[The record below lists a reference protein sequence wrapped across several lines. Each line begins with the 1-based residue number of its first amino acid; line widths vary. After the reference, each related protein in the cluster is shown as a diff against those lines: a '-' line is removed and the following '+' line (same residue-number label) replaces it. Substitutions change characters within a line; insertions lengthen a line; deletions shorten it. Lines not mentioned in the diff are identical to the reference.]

1 MFSYVEQ
8 AQAFLAAVYAGLMAG
23 VAYDLLRLFR
33 LLARAGKALTALADI
48 VFWLVSA
55 AMLAVAAALSG
66 VHGLRFYLILGLC
79 SGLVL
84 WSAGLSRVAR
94 GASRTIF
101 HFLIPKQEGNANQH
115 GESSQQER
123 GSSDATATK

>member
-1 MFSYVEQ
+1 VFSYVEQ
-8 AQAFLAAVYAGLMAG
+8 AQAFLAAVYAGLIAG

-33 LLARAGKALTALADI
+33 LLARAGKAVTALVDI
-48 VFWLVSA
+48 VFWLLAA

-79 SGLVL
+79 SGLLL
-84 WSAGLSRVAR
+84 WAAGLRRAAKA
-94 GASRTIF
+94 ASGIILNIF
-101 HFLIPKQEGNANQH
+101 VKNREGNDDRNVEH
-115 GESSQQER
+115 PGKER